1 LKCNYPKEMKSIKVG
16 RIMLK
21 HFYIDLSGLDELA
34 LLIKERALFEL
45 RLDLSCKW
53 FPRLR
58 VPLRFF

>member
-1 LKCNYPKEMKSIKVG
+1 MKSIKVG